1 MRKKSTFMA
10 IVLAIF
16 CIILSYQSYA
26 GYNIY
31 FLVGSPDVPGD
42 LAVVQHLES
51 NGNSITVVTP
61 DIATAE
67 EAAGFDIMLISST
80 ISSGDATPY
89 AELEIPL
96 ITWESFA
103 LHAGKLSMTNMN
115 ENGNIYYENFPYK
128 TDGEGLVN
136 SYEYLNVNQDQGV
149 VNQGLTAGKPAE
161 IQALMNEIEGHAGHC
176 GTLSNPNA
184 NAIKILSYE
193 KDDIVALAENNT
205 TWGTT
210 MANYLDSALCAAF
223 VFPEGVEMATDFIS
237 PAARGF
243 IFLHDNTATA
253 LTSDAW
259 QIFDA
264 MITWMV
270 EGPIQTS
277 AQNIIDQTKV
287 FPTIVKNEVMIY
299 TDSNLSGAFVNFF
312 STSGT
317 IVKSVHLTGSE
328 NHTIDLSDLI
338 SGIYIVNLRSGNSTV
353 NYRIV
358 KE

>member
-1 MRKKSTFMA
+1 MKKKSTFLA

-16 CIILSYQSYA
+16 CISFSYQSYA

-31 FLVGSPDVPGD
+31 FLVGSLDMPGD
-42 LAVVQHLES
+42 LAVAQHLEN
-51 NGNSITVVTP
+51 NGNTLTTVTP

-80 ISSGDATPY
+80 ISSGDASPY

-115 ENGNIYYENFPYK
+115 ENGNIYYENFPFK
-128 TDGEGLVN
+128 TDGEELVN
-136 SYEYLNVNQDQGV
+136 SYEYLNVNQDQNV
-149 VNQGLTAGKPAE
+149 VSQGLTAGKPSE
-161 IQALMNEIEGHAGHC
+161 IQALMNEIDGHAGHC
-176 GTLSNPNA
+176 GTLSNPNP

-193 KDDIVALAENNT
+193 KDDIVALAENNP

-243 IFLHDNTATA
+243 IFLHDNTATV

-264 MITWMV
+264 MISWMV
-270 EGPIQTS
+270 EGPIETS
-277 AQNIIDQTKV
+277 AKELNDQTMV
-287 FPTIVKNEVMIY
+287 FPTRVRNEVMV
-299 TDSNLSGAFVNFF
+299 SAGSQLSDAIVSFC
-312 STSGT
+312 TMSGS
-317 IVKSVHLTGSE
+317 IVKSVQLSGTEKHS
-328 NHTIDLSDLI
+328 IDVSDLNK
-338 SGIYIVNLRSGNSTV
+338 GIYILNLKSGNSIR
-353 NYRIV
+353 NFRII